1 MLVDPD
7 GEEAENGV
15 AASEFPEDEE
25 LGYIVADDDKQSDG
39 GQLGDSYERSSSY
52 ARPVISL

>member
-25 LGYIVADDDKQSDG
+25 LGYIVADND
-39 GQLGDSYERSSSY
+39 E
-52 ARPVISL
+52 